1 MERVAGMNRAIATGA
16 FLFALL
22 ASTAHAADP
31 APIVAAERAFAADG
45 RTMAWPEAFKRHAA
59 ADGVMFAPEPVNA
72 QAHLAAMQVRP
83 RATLQ
88 WWPLFAGMAASGDL
102 GFTTGPSTIDGRPLG
117 QYFTVW
123 VKQPDGRWAWTLDA
137 APDVDPPL
145 TAPPSSEPG
154 VLAAGLPSARAW
166 PVVQAAEAA
175 LAKAAATD
183 APKAYREVLAR
194 DARIAGLAK
203 RVAVGPAQIG
213 EELSVR
219 ATAIVFKPLGGGA
232 ARAGDLAWTYG
243 AAAWTGGR
251 GHYVR
256 IWRHDR
262 AGWRIV
268 WDQLLPLAT

>member
-1 MERVAGMNRAIATGA
+1 MERMAGMGRAIATGT

-22 ASTAHAADP
+22 VSSAHAADP
-31 APIVAAERAFAADG
+31 AAVVAAERAFAADA
-45 RTMAWPEAFKRHAA
+45 RVMTWPEAFKRHAA

-72 QAHLAAMQVRP
+72 QAHLAAMAPRSRP
-83 RATLQ
+83 TPQ

-102 GFTTGPSTIDGRPLG
+102 GFTTGPSTIDSKPLG

-123 VKQPDGRWAWTLDA
+123 TKQADGRWAWALDA

-145 TAPPSSEPG
+145 MAPPSSEPG
-154 VLAAGLPSARAW
+154 VLAAGLPSAHAW
-166 PVVQAAEAA
+166 PAVQTAEGA
-175 LAKAAATD
+175 LAKAAASD
-183 APKAYREVLAR
+183 APKAYSQVLAN
-194 DARIAGLAK
+194 DARIAGLSK
-203 RVAVGPAQIG
+203 RIAVGQRQIG
-213 EELSVR
+213 EELAER

-243 AAAWTGGR
+243 AATWTGGR
-251 GHYVR
+251 GHYVQ

-268 WDQLLPLAT
+268 WDQLLPAAT